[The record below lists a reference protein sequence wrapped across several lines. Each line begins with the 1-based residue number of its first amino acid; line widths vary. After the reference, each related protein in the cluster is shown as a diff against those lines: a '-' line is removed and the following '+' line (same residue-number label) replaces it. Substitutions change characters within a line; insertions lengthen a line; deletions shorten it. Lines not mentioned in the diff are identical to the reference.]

1 MDKNIGIEKEIDS
14 VGRVVIAEGSRTCKV
29 WSDRFFQIYRYF
41 FLKYPIFLKKNSSSL
56 KKSIHSKLPIAP
68 RGE

>member
-29 WSDRFFQIYRYF
+29 WSDVFFQIYRCF
-41 FLKYPIFLKKNSSSL
+41 FLKYRIFLKKISSSL
-56 KKSIHSKLPIAP
+56 KKIYSLKTANSTP
-68 RGE
+68 R